1 MLADATSKNILG
13 GDRVALAFRV
23 LCRMIHFKIVKFHS
37 HKQTAVRTSS
47 WIWCSATWAF
57 WGKKNQ
63 NYPCVSSRL
72 LVPESKKNNVTL
84 RAHYCAQSEST
95 SKRLHKD
102 TVTTVGG
109 VDLALRARVVI
120 QSTIDDKRIL

>member
-1 MLADATSKNILG
+1 MNRQPSGPVPGYGALLLG
-13 GDRVALAFRV
+13 
-23 LCRMIHFKIVKFHS
+23 HFGEKS
-37 HKQTAVRTSS
+37 
-47 WIWCSATWAF
+47 
-57 WGKKNQ
+57 Q